1 MSTPRER
8 SSGLIPI
15 PTTCLVP
22 ILHTSRPGVTRLSLP
37 YFMSDETVDYI
48 ITAVAMTARHGWKL
62 LPQVTYQCNAVHFWR
77 AGAID
82 YVYTCMYIQYIM
94 FSHKRTQYRLN
105 PETGMFCHHG
115 DHPSHQRQWLS
126 SISYESGVMTF
137 PISPSP
143 TSPSLQVITPSLPH
157 CTVCVCTGGNRRCR
171 ESLLRSCLIQSQ
183 SFLGHTPSLVAVV
196 GGAWLP
202 WRQFPLSGASG

>member
-15 PTTCLVP
+15 PATCLVP

-62 LPQVTYQCNAVHFWR
+62 LPQVRLYVVVHVQ
-77 AGAID
+77 
-82 YVYTCMYIQYIM
+82 YVVC
-94 FSHKRTQYRLN
+94 SHKISHAHTQYRLN

-143 TSPSLQVITPSLPH
+143 TSPSLQVITPSHPH
-157 CTVCVCTGGNRRCR
+157 SLTVLCVCVCVQEAIEDAERVFS
-171 ESLLRSCLIQSQ
+171 E
-183 SFLGHTPSLVAVV
+183 A
-196 GGAWLP
+196 
-202 WRQFPLSGASG
+202 ASYRVSHF